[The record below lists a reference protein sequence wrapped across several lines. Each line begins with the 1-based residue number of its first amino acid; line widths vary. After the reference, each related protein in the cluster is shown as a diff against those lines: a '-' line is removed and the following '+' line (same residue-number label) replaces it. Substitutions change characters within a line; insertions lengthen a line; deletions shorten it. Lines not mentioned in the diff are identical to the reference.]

1 MKSRNSKQ
9 QNNQNSNN
17 RANKKADKNQKPVN
31 PKNLRKNFLIDRTL
45 QYGAIAQVLS
55 LMMLIIV
62 IFTVGSYFFFWL
74 VYESG
79 NYNYKENIIV
89 YQQIEVTKTVF
100 IDNIPQEQRYFE
112 SVAQEP
118 VSRFE
123 LLLPSLLINNI
134 LVMIVLTFLGI
145 GFTHRFAGP
154 AYRIQKDLHTFRT
167 EDSSKRIHLRQK
179 DALQGLA
186 KSINELLEETA
197 QLQGDKN
204 AKKDD
209 TLDSGNA
216 AIDDSDNM

>member
-1 MKSRNSKQ
+1 MESNKS
-9 QNNQNSNN
+9 
-17 RANKKADKNQKPVN
+17 KKNTDEKKVN
-31 PKNLRKNFLIDRTL
+31 PRNLRKNFLIDRTL

-55 LMMLIIV
+55 LMVVIIV

-100 IDNIPQEQRYFE
+100 IDNVPQEQRYFE

-154 AYRIQKDLHTFRT
+154 AYRIQKDLHTYMT
-167 EDSSKRIHLRQK
+167 DDASIRIHLRQH

-186 KSINELLEETA
+186 RTINELLDETA
-197 QLQGDKN
+197 QFQGELNDSKEN
-204 AKKDD
+204 TTPDTADTDNTDD
-209 TLDSGNA
+209 
-216 AIDDSDNM
+216 